1 MSEGS
6 VKTECMLVIGA
17 KIWEVKLDWGWWTEK
32 GFNFV
37 IVEKKIFEE
46 LSLLFLLQEGPLL

>member
-37 IVEKKIFEE
+37 IVEKKN
-46 LSLLFLLQEGPLL
+46 L